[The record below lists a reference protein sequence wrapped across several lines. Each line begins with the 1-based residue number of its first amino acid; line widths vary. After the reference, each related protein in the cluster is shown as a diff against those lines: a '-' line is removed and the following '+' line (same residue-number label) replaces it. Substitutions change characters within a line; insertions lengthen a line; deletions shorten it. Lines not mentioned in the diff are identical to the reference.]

1 MANITVEHFED
12 GVSLFTIDRPNK
24 RNAICSQTAIE
35 LQNAF
40 AEFDASAQRVAVI
53 TGRGDVAFTA
63 GADVND
69 VPELWRCIPT
79 AGIATEKPVIG
90 AIGGWCVGGGV
101 VLAAMCDLL
110 VVAENAKFSYPEAK
124 LGLTHGMIA
133 TIAGRVPHKVAME
146 IILLGTT
153 LEAQRA
159 YDVGFVNRVV
169 PTGQQVEAALAMARE
184 LSVMAPLVLKTL
196 KRFVVDSVLPISP
209 SEQFARARR
218 QLEIVAKS
226 EDFQEG
232 LHAYQEKR
240 QPVFKGQ

>member
-1 MANITVEHFED
+1 MANIAVDHFED

-40 AEFDASAQRVAVI
+40 AAFDASDQRVAVI

-133 TIAGRVPHKVAME
+133 TLAGRVPHKVAME

-184 LSVMAPLVLKTL
+184 LAVMAPLVLKTL

>member
-1 MANITVEHFED
+1 MSNITVENFDD
-12 GVSLFTIDRPNK
+12 GVTLLTIDRPQK
-24 RNAICSQTAIE
+24 RNAICSKTAIE

-40 AEFDASAQRVAVI
+40 AEFDASSQRVAVL
-53 TGRGDVAFTA
+53 TGRGDVAFTG

-79 AGIATEKPVIG
+79 AGVATEKPVIG
-90 AIGGWCVGGGV
+90 AVGGWCVGGGV

-110 VVAENAKFSYPEAK
+110 VVADNAKFSYPEAK

-133 TIAGRVPHKVAME
+133 TLAGRVPHKIAME

-169 PTGQQVEAALAMARE
+169 PTGQQVQAALEMARE
-184 LSVMAPLVLKTL
+184 LAVMAPLVLKTL
-196 KRFVVDSVLPISP
+196 KRFVVDTVLPISP
-209 SEQFARARR
+209 SEQFARAKR
-218 QLEIVAKS
+218 QLEVVANS

-232 LHAYQEKR
+232 LRAYQEKR
-240 QPVFKGQ
+240 PPVFEGK

>member
-1 MANITVEHFED
+1 MANITVENFDD
-12 GVSLFTIDRPNK
+12 GVTLFTIDRPQK
-24 RNAICSQTAIE
+24 RNAICSKTAVE

-40 AEFDASAQRVAVI
+40 AEFDASDQRVAVI

-79 AGIATEKPVIG
+79 AGISTEKPVIG

-133 TIAGRVPHKVAME
+133 TLAGRVPHKVAME

-169 PTGQQVEAALAMARE
+169 PTGQQVQAALEMARE
-184 LSVMAPLVLKTL
+184 LAVMAPLVLTTL

-218 QLEIVAKS
+218 QLEVVAKS

-240 QPVFKGQ
+240 TPVFRGK

>member
-1 MANITVEHFED
+1 MSNITVENFDD
-12 GVSLFTIDRPNK
+12 GVTLLTIDRPQK
-24 RNAICSQTAIE
+24 RNAICSKTAID

-40 AEFDASAQRVAVI
+40 AEFDASSQRVAVL

-79 AGIATEKPVIG
+79 AGVATEKPVIG
-90 AIGGWCVGGGV
+90 AVGGWCVGGGV

-110 VVAENAKFSYPEAK
+110 VVADNAKFSYPEAK

-133 TIAGRVPHKVAME
+133 TLAGRVPHKIAME

-169 PTGQQVEAALAMARE
+169 PTGQQVQAALEMARE
-184 LSVMAPLVLKTL
+184 LAVMAPLVLKTL
-196 KRFVVDSVLPISP
+196 KRFVVDTVLPISP
-209 SEQFARARR
+209 SEQFARAKR
-218 QLEIVAKS
+218 QLEVVANS

-232 LHAYQEKR
+232 LKAYQEKR
-240 QPVFKGQ
+240 PPVFEGK

>member
-1 MANITVEHFED
+1 MANITVENFDD
-12 GVSLFTIDRPNK
+12 GVTLFTIDRPQR
-24 RNAICSQTAIE
+24 RNAICSQTAID

-40 AEFDASAQRVAVI
+40 AEFDASEQRVAVI
-53 TGRGDVAFTA
+53 TGRGDIAFSA

-79 AGIATEKPVIG
+79 AGISTEKPVIG
-90 AIGGWCVGGGV
+90 AIAGWCVGGAV

-110 VVAENAKFSYPEAK
+110 VVADNTKFSYPEAK

-133 TIAGRVPHKVAME
+133 TLAGRLPHKVAME
-146 IILLGTT
+146 IIMLGTT
-153 LEAQRA
+153 IEAQRA

-169 PTGQQVEAALAMARE
+169 PTGQQVDAALAMARE
-184 LSVMAPLVLKTL
+184 LAVMAPLVLTTL

-218 QLEIVAKS
+218 QLEVVAKS

-232 LHAYQEKR
+232 LHAYLDKR
-240 QPVFKGQ
+240 PPVFKGK